1 MFEKSPL
8 LKGNIQELVIT
19 GWGKRR
25 NDQSTGEVA
34 LTNVLQQV
42 ALPVTNEI
50 ERCKQGLS
58 GIPQICIGGLPL
70 PKGSKYTCSMA
81 HYLFLQFL

>member
-1 MFEKSPL
+1 M

-25 NDQSTGEVA
+25 TDQSKGGVA
-34 LTNVLQQV
+34 LTNVLLQV

-50 ERCKQGLS
+50 EQCKRGLS
-58 GIPQICIGGLPL
+58 GTPQICIGGLPL
-70 PKGSKYTCSMA
+70 PRGSKYRHVLT
-81 HYLFLQFL
+81 LTQF